1 MYEVRIRQ
9 AMTAAGEHCDVD
21 GCHVPQGEDLV
32 LFSVNEGPPLAMS
45 GLCAAAVGDS
55 LMAEAR
61 YVDLRRQRRQAGES
75 ID

>member
-1 MYEVRIRQ
+1 MYKVQIRQ
-9 AMTAAGEHCDVD
+9 VLVEDGEHCGAD

-61 YVDLRRQRRQAGES
+61 HVDLRKQRRQAGETL
-75 ID
+75 